1 MDMTAGS
8 RLELVNALRLL
19 GPGHDPAYKSLRLSL
34 TGGGG
39 KSSALFQLGRQL
51 PPPVLLTAST
61 HLAVSQLAQ
70 ADRHF
75 LVRSVA
81 ELKALEERLFEG
93 VILLAGPDEGS
104 PRTLGLTPEILDML
118 HQIAGARG
126 VPLLVEADGSR
137 RLPLKAPAAH
147 EPAIPTFTNLAISV
161 VGLSGLG
168 KPLDREVVHRPE
180 IFSELSGVEM
190 GAIIES
196 AAVVRVLLHPQ
207 GGLKRIPA
215 QARRV
220 VLLNQADG
228 PVQVRLAADMAQQLL
243 ADYQAVV
250 VASLGSQPPL
260 VHAVHEKVAG
270 IVLAAG
276 GSSRLGKPK
285 QLVEW
290 QGIPLVRHVCL
301 TAISAGLSPVLVVTG
316 AISDQVRAALEGM
329 PVIFTHNPDWESGQ
343 ASSVRAGVH
352 ALPADCGSALFLLSD
367 QPQVPVDLL
376 KALIEAHAS
385 TLYPLVA
392 PRVQGQRAN
401 PVLFDTAVF
410 PELLRLRGDSGGR
423 SLFSDPERFPVKWVD
438 WDDPDLLLDVD
449 TPADYQR
456 LLGMEAKL

>member
-1 MDMTAGS
+1 MDMTVES
-8 RLELVNALRLL
+8 RLDLANALRLF
-19 GPGHDPAYKSLRLSL
+19 GSSQNPPYKSLRLAL

-39 KSSALFQLGRQL
+39 KSSALFQLARQL

-75 LVRSVA
+75 YIRSVA
-81 ELKALEERLFEG
+81 ELKALEGQLFEG
-93 VILLAGPDEGS
+93 VTLVAGPDEGS
-104 PRTLGLTPEILDML
+104 PRTLGLSPEILEAL
-118 HQIAGARG
+118 HQMAGAQG

-147 EPAIPTFTNLAISV
+147 EPAIPPFTNLAVSV

-168 KPLDREVVHRPE
+168 RPLCGAAVHRPE
-180 IFSELSGVEM
+180 IFSDLSGVEM
-190 GAIIES
+190 GAVIEP
-196 AAVVRVLLHPQ
+196 AAVIRVLLHPL

-215 QARRV
+215 QARQV
-220 VLLNQADG
+220 VLLNQADDPG
-228 PVQVRLAADMAQQLL
+228 KVCLAAEMAQQLL
-243 ADYQAVV
+243 AGYQAVV
-250 VASLGSQPPL
+250 VASLGSQSPS

-270 IVLAAG
+270 IVLAGG

-285 QLVEW
+285 QLMEW

-301 TAISAGLSPVLVVTG
+301 TAISAGLSPLLVVSG
-316 AISDQVRAALEGM
+316 AVSDQVKAALEGM
-329 PVIFTHNPDWESGQ
+329 PVTFSHNPNWESGQ
-343 ASSVRAGVH
+343 ASSVRSGVQ
-352 ALPADCGSALFLLSD
+352 ALPADCGSAVFLLSD

-376 KALIEAHAS
+376 KALVEAHAR

-401 PVLFDTAVF
+401 PVLFDSVVF
-410 PELLRLRGDSGGR
+410 PELLKLRGDSGGR
-423 SLFSDPERFPVKWVD
+423 SLFSDPRRYPVEWVD
-438 WDDPDLLLDVD
+438 WDDPNLLLDVD

-456 LLGMEAKL
+456 LLDMEAKP